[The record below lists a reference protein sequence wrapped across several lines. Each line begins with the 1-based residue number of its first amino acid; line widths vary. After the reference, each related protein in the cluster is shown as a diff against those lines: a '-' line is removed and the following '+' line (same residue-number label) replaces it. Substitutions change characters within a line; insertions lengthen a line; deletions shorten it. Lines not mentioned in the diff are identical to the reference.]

1 MAIRIRFPAALERY
15 CPEREITVEATTV
28 DEALA
33 ALPEALRE
41 RVLDEAGRVRPHL
54 IVSVDGDLVELVAAV
69 EGG

>member
-1 MAIRIRFPAALERY
+1 MAIRIRIPAVLERY
-15 CPEREITVEATTV
+15 CPEREVTVEATTV
-28 DEALA
+28 TEALA

-54 IVSVDGDLVELVAAV
+54 IVVVDGDLVEIVAAV